1 MRRTYDRRHRAELI
15 RAVRE
20 RGEATRDAA
29 RRLGVTAS
37 TAFRWLRVE
46 AEAAGRGPV
55 RHDEV
60 RPTFV
65 ELVPVRPATASLVVR
80 VGAAEIEVGATFDAA
95 LLRAV
100 VAALSEAAP

>member
-1 MRRTYDRRHRAELI
+1 MI

-29 RRLGVTAS
+29 HRLGVTAS

-46 AEAAGRGPV
+46 AEAAGRP

-60 RPTFV
+60 APAFV
-65 ELVPVRPATASLVVR
+65 ELVPVRRPPASLVVR
-80 VGAAEIEVGATFDAA
+80 VGRAAIEVDATFDAA

>member
-1 MRRTYDRRHRAELI
+1 MRRTYDRRQRAELI

-29 RRLGVTAS
+29 RRLGVTMS

-46 AEAAGRGPV
+46 AEAAGRAH
-55 RHDEV
+55 HDEAT
-60 RPTFV
+60 PTFV
-65 ELVPVRPATASLVVR
+65 QLVPARRAPTALVVR
-80 VGAAEIEVGATFDAA
+80 VGPVEIEVGATFDAA

-100 VAALSEAAP
+100 VAALTEVAS

>member
-1 MRRTYDRRHRAELI
+1 MRRTYERRQRAELI

-37 TAFRWLRVE
+37 TAFRWLRIE
-46 AEAAGRGPV
+46 AEASGRA
-55 RHDEV
+55 RHEEV
-60 RPTFV
+60 TPTFV
-65 ELVPVRPATASLVVR
+65 ELMPVRPAPTGLLVR
-80 VGAAEIEVGATFDAA
+80 VGPAAIEVDAGFDAA

>member
-1 MRRTYDRRHRAELI
+1 MRRTYDRRQRAELI

-29 RRLGVTAS
+29 RRLGVALS
-37 TAFRWLRVE
+37 TAFRWLRME
-46 AEAAGRGPV
+46 AETAGRP

-60 RPTFV
+60 APTFV
-65 ELVPVRPATASLVVR
+65 ELVPVRPTSAALVVR
-80 VGAAEIEVGATFDAA
+80 VGLAEIEVGATFDAA

>member
-1 MRRTYDRRHRAELI
+1 MRRTYDRRQRAELI

-29 RRLGVTAS
+29 RRLGVTLS

-46 AEAAGRGPV
+46 ADAAGRA
-55 RHDEV
+55 RQDEV
-60 RPTFV
+60 AATFV
-65 ELVPVRPATASLVVR
+65 ELVPVRPVPTALVVR
-80 VGAAEIEVGATFDAA
+80 VGPAEIEVGATFDAA

-100 VAALSEAAP
+100 VAALTESAP

>member
-1 MRRTYDRRHRAELI
+1 MRRTYDRRQRAELI

-46 AEAAGRGPV
+46 AEAAGRP
-55 RHDEV
+55 RRDAAA
-60 RPTFV
+60 PTFV
-65 ELVPVRPATASLVVR
+65 ELVPVRPAPTALVVR
-80 VGAAEIEVGATFDAA
+80 VGPAAIEVDATFDAA

>member
-1 MRRTYDRRHRAELI
+1 MRRTYDRGQRAELI

-20 RGEATRDAA
+20 RGESTREAA

-46 AEAAGRGPV
+46 AEAAERER
-55 RHDEV
+55 RHRDDV
-60 RPTFV
+60 APTFV
-65 ELVPVRPATASLVVR
+65 ELVSVGPAPTALVVR
-80 VGAAEIEVGATFDAA
+80 VGPAAIEIGATFDAA

-100 VAALSEAAP
+100 VAALSEAAT

>member
-1 MRRTYDRRHRAELI
+1 MRRTYDRRQRAKLI

-29 RRLGVTAS
+29 RRLGVTPS

-46 AEAAGRGPV
+46 AKAAERAGHG
-55 RHDEV
+55 EV
-60 RPTFV
+60 APTFV
-65 ELVPVRPATASLVVR
+65 ELVPVRPAPTALIVR

-100 VAALSEAAP
+100 VAALTEAAP